1 MTAPTVEQLRES
13 ASVRHWFA
21 SARHDAAPDEQQ
33 QRVLA
38 LLDDFAG
45 FAGMSPDELV
55 AFCFLR
61 KKDTGERFSSVKRR
75 GEVNDWIEAWVAEQ
89 SWTGKD
95 AVANGNVVR
104 GFMIHNGAVI
114 QGGVWRG

>member
-1 MTAPTVEQLRES
+1 MPAAEDVRSAATVK
-13 ASVRHWFA
+13 HWFA
-21 SARHDAAPDEQQ
+21 SARHDRAPEAEQE
-33 QRVLA
+33 RYLS
-38 LLDDFAG
+38 LLAG
-45 FAGMSPDELV
+45 FVTYSGKSPDELV
-55 AFCFLR
+55 EYCFLR

-75 GEVNDWIEAWVAEQ
+75 GEVNEWIQDWVAAVA
-89 SWTGKD
+89 WTGKD